1 NTDGE
6 THALTHYPQVTHPA
20 DHTDSPCH
28 QPGPAYNTDNIC
40 FATRPI
46 PLTPTFTPVGADAPV
61 TPRPAILL
69 LKVCRDGRTFEARV
83 YVPSNVATF
92 NDAAVDMA
100 KNLRW
105 NPAQKNGEA
114 VEAWVQWQFPPVRQ

>member
-1 NTDGE
+1 MGAGAARVAVDAGAAAATAARAVAISSALEGATTDRG
-6 THALTHYPQVTHPA
+6 
-20 DHTDSPCH
+20 
-28 QPGPAYNTDNIC
+28 
-40 FATRPI
+40 I
-46 PLTPTFTPVGADAPV
+46 PAPV

-69 LKVCRDGRTFEARV
+69 IKVSRDGRTLEAKV
-83 YVPSNVATF
+83 FVGSNVATF